1 LTQIKEYI
9 NGFINRSGS
18 YVLFSTMA
26 ARVLSFLGSWIALQL
41 IEAKELGVILFA
53 YGIVQFIIP
62 IGGFGLHQSLIR
74 YGALLK
80 SEDEK
85 QQLFNYVL
93 KKGIVASIAIILVL
107 VGIGYFIPF
116 QFNKTYVYFSILS
129 LSILTVFILEI
140 IKIQFRL
147 QHKNRLYAI
156 TEFWYNI
163 ILTGLIFGLSYL
175 FQGMGYIIALIVSP
189 VLTALFF
196 IKKLNVK
203 LHIKNNLK
211 ITNLSFWKY
220 GFFGGLSS
228 VVTQLLILID
238 IILIGYLIDDPVAV
252 TNYRYISIIPFSLL
266 FLPRV
271 FITTDFV
278 TFTEKIHQKDYINRY
293 IKNYMLFFGVVS
305 ILLLLFSYFFAE
317 QILYIFGV
325 EYMNYADSFL
335 ILIMGIVGIYIFRG
349 LFGNLLSSIGKIE
362 LNYYIISIA
371 IVINI
376 ISNYYLI
383 PLYGIKGAAI
393 TSAILMWF
401 TGILSWLSFLYFFR
415 KNRYE

>member
-1 LTQIKEYI
+1 MTQIKEYI
-9 NGFINRSGS
+9 NDFINRSGS

-85 QQLFNYVL
+85 QQLFSYVL

-116 QFNKTYVYFSILS
+116 QFDKTYGYFSILS

>member
-1 LTQIKEYI
+1 MTQIKEYI

-85 QQLFNYVL
+85 QQLFSYVL

-196 IKKLNVK
+196 IKKLNIK

-325 EYMNYADSFL
+325 EYMDYADSFL

>member
-1 LTQIKEYI
+1 MSNLPYKLEEGDLQQLFGDCGPIKSI
-9 NGFINRSGS
+9 RLPRDRDMNKGF
-18 YVLFSTMA
+18 A
-26 ARVLSFLGSWIALQL
+26 
-41 IEAKELGVILFA
+41 
-53 YGIVQFIIP
+53 FIT
-62 IGGFGLHQSLIR
+62 F
-74 YGALLK
+74 
-80 SEDEK
+80 ENEK
-85 QQLFNYVL
+85 QQLFSYVL
-93 KKGIVASIAIILVL
+93 HKGVVASIAIILAV

-116 QFNKTYVYFSILS
+116 QFDKTYVYFSILS

-163 ILTGLIFGLSYL
+163 ILTGLIFGFSYL
-175 FQGMGYIIALIVSP
+175 FHGMGYIIALIVSP

-325 EYMNYADSFL
+325 EYMDYADSFL

-371 IVINI
+371 IVINV

>member
-1 LTQIKEYI
+1 MTQIKEYI

-85 QQLFNYVL
+85 QQLFSYVL

-116 QFNKTYVYFSILS
+116 QFDKTYVYFSILS

-175 FQGMGYIIALIVSP
+175 FHGMGYIIALIVSP

-238 IILIGYLIDDPVAV
+238 IILIGYLMDDPVAV

-371 IVINI
+371 IVINV

>member
-1 LTQIKEYI
+1 MTQIKEYI

-85 QQLFNYVL
+85 QQLFSYVL

-335 ILIMGIVGIYIFRG
+335 ILIIGIVGIYIFRG

-376 ISNYYLI
+376 ISNYYII

-401 TGILSWLSFLYFFR
+401 TAILSWLSFLYFFR

>member
-1 LTQIKEYI
+1 MTQIKEYI

-74 YGALLK
+74 YGALLN

-85 QQLFNYVL
+85 QQLFSYVL
-93 KKGIVASIAIILVL
+93 KKGIVASIVIILVL

-116 QFNKTYVYFSILS
+116 QFDKTYGYFSILS

-196 IKKLNVK
+196 IKKLNIK

-238 IILIGYLIDDPVAV
+238 IILIGYIIDDPIAV

-325 EYMNYADSFL
+325 EYMDYADSFL

>member
-1 LTQIKEYI
+1 
-9 NGFINRSGS
+9 
-18 YVLFSTMA
+18 MA

-74 YGALLK
+74 YGALLN

-85 QQLFNYVL
+85 QQLFSYVL

-107 VGIGYFIPF
+107 VGIGYLIPF
-116 QFNKTYVYFSILS
+116 QFDKTYGYFSILS

-196 IKKLNVK
+196 IKKLNIK

-238 IILIGYLIDDPVAV
+238 IILIGYIIDDPIAV

-325 EYMNYADSFL
+325 EYMDYADSFL

>member
-1 LTQIKEYI
+1 MTQIKEYI

-85 QQLFNYVL
+85 QQLFSYVL

-116 QFNKTYVYFSILS
+116 QFDKTYVYFSILS

-238 IILIGYLIDDPVAV
+238 IILIGYLIDDPVAI

-325 EYMNYADSFL
+325 EYMDYADSFL

-371 IVINI
+371 IVINV

>member
-1 LTQIKEYI
+1 MTQIKEYI

-85 QQLFNYVL
+85 QQLFSYVL

-116 QFNKTYVYFSILS
+116 QFDKTYGYFSILS

-238 IILIGYLIDDPVAV
+238 IILIGYLIGDPVAV

-371 IVINI
+371 IVINV

>member
-1 LTQIKEYI
+1 MTQIKEYI

-85 QQLFNYVL
+85 QQLFSYVL
-93 KKGIVASIAIILVL
+93 KKGIVASIAIILIL

-116 QFNKTYVYFSILS
+116 QFDKTYGYFSILS

-325 EYMNYADSFL
+325 EYMDYADSFL

-371 IVINI
+371 IVINV

>member
-1 LTQIKEYI
+1 MTQIKEYI

-85 QQLFNYVL
+85 QQLFSYVL
-93 KKGIVASIAIILVL
+93 KKGIIASIVIILVL

-116 QFNKTYVYFSILS
+116 QFDKTYGYFSILS

-325 EYMNYADSFL
+325 EYMDYADSFL

-371 IVINI
+371 IVINV

>member
-1 LTQIKEYI
+1 MKQIKEYI

-85 QQLFNYVL
+85 QQLFSYVL

-116 QFNKTYVYFSILS
+116 QFDKTFGYFSILS

-147 QHKNRLYAI
+147 QHKNRLYAM

-211 ITNLSFWKY
+211 ITNISFWKY

-325 EYMNYADSFL
+325 EYMDYADSFL

>member
-1 LTQIKEYI
+1 MTQIKEYI

-74 YGALLK
+74 YGALLN

-85 QQLFNYVL
+85 QQLFSYVL
-93 KKGIVASIAIILVL
+93 KKGIVASIVIILVL

-116 QFNKTYVYFSILS
+116 QFDKTYGYFSILS

-196 IKKLNVK
+196 IKKLNIK

-238 IILIGYLIDDPVAV
+238 IILIGYLIDDPIAV

-325 EYMNYADSFL
+325 EYMDYADSFL

>member
-1 LTQIKEYI
+1 MTQIKEYI

-74 YGALLK
+74 YGALLN

-85 QQLFNYVL
+85 QQLFSYVL
-93 KKGIVASIAIILVL
+93 KKGIVASIVIILVL

-116 QFNKTYVYFSILS
+116 QFDKTYGYFSILS

-196 IKKLNVK
+196 IKKLNIK

-238 IILIGYLIDDPVAV
+238 IILIGYLMDDPVAV

-325 EYMNYADSFL
+325 EYMDYADSFL

>member
-1 LTQIKEYI
+1 MTQIKEYI

-85 QQLFNYVL
+85 QQLFSYVL

-116 QFNKTYVYFSILS
+116 QFDKTYVYFSILS

-175 FQGMGYIIALIVSP
+175 FQGMGYIIALIISP

-238 IILIGYLIDDPVAV
+238 IILIGYLMDDPVAV

-371 IVINI
+371 IVINV

>member
-1 LTQIKEYI
+1 MTQIKEYI

-85 QQLFNYVL
+85 QQLFSYVL

-116 QFNKTYVYFSILS
+116 QFDKTYGYFSILS

-156 TEFWYNI
+156 TEFWYHI

-228 VVTQLLILID
+228 VVSQLLILID

-325 EYMNYADSFL
+325 EYMDYADSFL

>member
-1 LTQIKEYI
+1 MTQIKEYI

-53 YGIVQFIIP
+53 YSIVQFIIP

-85 QQLFNYVL
+85 QQLFSYVL

-107 VGIGYFIPF
+107 VGIGYLIPF
-116 QFNKTYVYFSILS
+116 QFDKTYGYFSILS

-325 EYMNYADSFL
+325 EYMDYADSFL

-371 IVINI
+371 IVINV

>member
-1 LTQIKEYI
+1 MTQIKEYI

-85 QQLFNYVL
+85 QQLFSYVL

-116 QFNKTYVYFSILS
+116 QFDKTYVYFSILS

-238 IILIGYLIDDPVAV
+238 IILIGYLMDDPVAV

-325 EYMNYADSFL
+325 EYMDYADSFL

>member
-85 QQLFNYVL
+85 QQLFSYVL

-325 EYMNYADSFL
+325 EYMDYADSFL

-371 IVINI
+371 IVINV

>member
-1 LTQIKEYI
+1 MTQIKEYI

-85 QQLFNYVL
+85 QQLFSYVL
-93 KKGIVASIAIILVL
+93 KKGILSSIAIILVL

-116 QFNKTYVYFSILS
+116 QFDKTYGYFSILS

-189 VLTALFF
+189 VLTSLFF

-203 LHIKNNLK
+203 LQIKNSLK

-238 IILIGYLIDDPVAV
+238 IILIGYLIDDPIAV

-325 EYMNYADSFL
+325 EYMDYADSFL

-371 IVINI
+371 IVINV

-415 KNRYE
+415 NNRYE

>member
-1 LTQIKEYI
+1 MTQIKEYI

-18 YVLFSTMA
+18 YVLFSTIA
-26 ARVLSFLGSWIALQL
+26 ARFLSFLGSWIALQL

-74 YGALLK
+74 YGALLN

-85 QQLFNYVL
+85 QQLFSYVL
-93 KKGIVASIAIILVL
+93 KKGIVASIVIILVL

-116 QFNKTYVYFSILS
+116 QFDKTYGYFSILS

-196 IKKLNVK
+196 IKKLNIK

-238 IILIGYLIDDPVAV
+238 IILIGYLIDDPIAV

-325 EYMNYADSFL
+325 EYMDYADSFL

>member
-85 QQLFNYVL
+85 QQLFSYVL

-116 QFNKTYVYFSILS
+116 QFDKTYVYFSILS

-325 EYMNYADSFL
+325 EYMDYADSFL

-371 IVINI
+371 IVINV

>member
-1 LTQIKEYI
+1 MTQIKEYI

-85 QQLFNYVL
+85 QQLFSYVL
-93 KKGIVASIAIILVL
+93 KKGIIASIVIILVL

-116 QFNKTYVYFSILS
+116 QFDKTYGYFSILS

-293 IKNYMLFFGVVS
+293 IKNYMWFFGVVS

-371 IVINI
+371 IVINV

>member
-1 LTQIKEYI
+1 
-9 NGFINRSGS
+9 
-18 YVLFSTMA
+18 MA

-74 YGALLK
+74 YGALLN

-85 QQLFNYVL
+85 QQLFSYVL
-93 KKGIVASIAIILVL
+93 KKGIVASIVIILVL

-116 QFNKTYVYFSILS
+116 QFDKTYGYFSILS

-196 IKKLNVK
+196 IKKLNIK

-238 IILIGYLIDDPVAV
+238 IILIGYLIDDPIAV

-325 EYMNYADSFL
+325 EYMDYSDSFL

>member
-1 LTQIKEYI
+1 MTQIKEYI

-53 YGIVQFIIP
+53 YGIVQFIIQ

-85 QQLFNYVL
+85 QQLFSYVL

-116 QFNKTYVYFSILS
+116 QFDKTYGYFSILS

-317 QILYIFGV
+317 QILYIFVV

-371 IVINI
+371 IVINV

>member
-85 QQLFNYVL
+85 QQLFSYVL

-116 QFNKTYVYFSILS
+116 QFDKTYGYFSILS

-189 VLTALFF
+189 VFTALFF

-325 EYMNYADSFL
+325 EYMDYADSFL

-349 LFGNLLSSIGKIE
+349 LFGNLLSSI
-362 LNYYIISIA
+362 
-371 IVINI
+371 
-376 ISNYYLI
+376 
-383 PLYGIKGAAI
+383 
-393 TSAILMWF
+393 
-401 TGILSWLSFLYFFR
+401 
-415 KNRYE
+415 

>member
-1 LTQIKEYI
+1 MTQIKEYI

-85 QQLFNYVL
+85 QQLFSYVL

-116 QFNKTYVYFSILS
+116 QFDKTYGYFSILS

-325 EYMNYADSFL
+325 EYMDYADSFL

-371 IVINI
+371 IVINV

>member
-1 LTQIKEYI
+1 
-9 NGFINRSGS
+9 
-18 YVLFSTMA
+18 MA

-116 QFNKTYVYFSILS
+116 QFNKTYGYFSILS

-196 IKKLNVK
+196 IKKLNIK

-238 IILIGYLIDDPVAV
+238 IILIGYLIDDPIAV

-325 EYMNYADSFL
+325 EYMDYADSFL

>member
-1 LTQIKEYI
+1 MTQIKEYI

-371 IVINI
+371 IVINV

>member
-1 LTQIKEYI
+1 MNQIKEYI

-85 QQLFNYVL
+85 QQLFSYVL

-116 QFNKTYVYFSILS
+116 QFDKTYVYFSILS

-203 LHIKNNLK
+203 LHLKNNLK
-211 ITNLSFWKY
+211 ITNISFWKY

-325 EYMNYADSFL
+325 EYMDYADSFL
-335 ILIMGIVGIYIFRG
+335 ILIMGIIGIYIFRG

-371 IVINI
+371 IVINV

>member
-1 LTQIKEYI
+1 MTQIKEYI

-85 QQLFNYVL
+85 QQLFSYVL

-116 QFNKTYVYFSILS
+116 QFDKTYVYFSILS

-238 IILIGYLIDDPVAV
+238 IILIGYLIDDPVAI

-371 IVINI
+371 IVINV

>member
-1 LTQIKEYI
+1 MTQIKEYI

-85 QQLFNYVL
+85 QQLFSYVL
-93 KKGIVASIAIILVL
+93 KKGIVASIVIILVL

-116 QFNKTYVYFSILS
+116 QFDKTYGYFSILS

-196 IKKLNVK
+196 IKKLNIK

-325 EYMNYADSFL
+325 EYMDYADSFL

>member
-1 LTQIKEYI
+1 MTQIKEYI

-107 VGIGYFIPF
+107 VGIGYLIPF
-116 QFNKTYVYFSILS
+116 QFDKTYGYFSILS

>member
-9 NGFINRSGS
+9 NDFINRSGS

-85 QQLFNYVL
+85 QQLFSYVL

-116 QFNKTYVYFSILS
+116 QFDKTYGYFSILS

-325 EYMNYADSFL
+325 EYMDYADSFL

-371 IVINI
+371 IVINV

>member
-1 LTQIKEYI
+1 MTQIKEYI

-85 QQLFNYVL
+85 QQLFSYVL

-107 VGIGYFIPF
+107 VGIGYLIPF
-116 QFNKTYVYFSILS
+116 QFDKTYGYFSILS

-163 ILTGLIFGLSYL
+163 ILTGLIFGFSYL

-325 EYMNYADSFL
+325 EYMDYADSFL

-371 IVINI
+371 IVINV

>member
-1 LTQIKEYI
+1 MTQIKEYI

-85 QQLFNYVL
+85 QQLFSYVL

-325 EYMNYADSFL
+325 EYMDYADSFL

>member
-1 LTQIKEYI
+1 MTQIKEYI

-85 QQLFNYVL
+85 QQLFSYVL

-116 QFNKTYVYFSILS
+116 QFDKTYGYFSILS

-238 IILIGYLIDDPVAV
+238 IILIGYLMDDPVAV

-371 IVINI
+371 IVINV

>member
-1 LTQIKEYI
+1 MTQIKEYI

-85 QQLFNYVL
+85 QQLFSYVL

-116 QFNKTYVYFSILS
+116 QFDKTYGYFSILS

-163 ILTGLIFGLSYL
+163 ILTGLIFGLSYM